1 MVTRYDKTLNQ
12 SSAIEMLFDLRQK
25 NPRGRIYTIVDN
37 ASYYKN
43 TLFQKYADELGMTI
57 LYLPPYSPNLN
68 LIERMWLFFQKKQ
81 IYNKYYPTFQEFEK
95 NTKNFFKNIRHHK
108 NELTSLLTENFN
120 LVSLETP

>member
-81 IYNKYYPTFQEFEK
+81 IYN
-95 NTKNFFKNIRHHK
+95 
-108 NELTSLLTENFN
+108 
-120 LVSLETP
+120 